1 MHKTSAK
8 FYQWSDSMTSDK
20 DRKRIVIKIGSSSLT
35 SMNGELSRRK
45 LEKIVEE
52 VVRLKDDGHD
62 VLLVSSGAV
71 AAGYRKL
78 GCLTRPEALSEKQ
91 AAASIGQGLLIE
103 TYSDLFISHGYVASQ
118 ILITR
123 SDFSDEN
130 RYNNARNTINVL
142 LDRGIVPIVNENDT
156 ITMEFLRFGDN
167 DTLSAK
173 VAGLIDADQLIIL
186 SDIDGLYDSDPRKS
200 ENAKLLT
207 EVNEITPE
215 IEAAAGDSGSAVGT
229 GGMKSKI
236 EAVKIT
242 MASGIPSFL
251 GKSSTAGIIYDAVYK
266 NAVGTYFEP
275 QVINNLNQKKQWI
288 AFNSGPEGEV
298 TINHSATEAIIENQ
312 TSLETTAVHSVN
324 GRFREGAVVKIFDI
338 NGDEIGLGVV
348 NYSSKALDKLVNQ
361 TDIDLE
367 KYKKAAIESEQLV
380 CLHDT
385 NALAGV

>member
-1 MHKTSAK
+1 
-8 FYQWSDSMTSDK
+8 MTSGSDK
-20 DRKRIVIKIGSSSLT
+20 KRIVIKIGSSSLT
-35 SMNGELSRRK
+35 SMNGEVSHRK
-45 LEKIVEE
+45 LEKLVDE
-52 VVRLKDDGHD
+52 VVRIKEDGHN

-78 GCLTRPEALSEKQ
+78 GCLTRPDSLAEKQ

-142 LDRGIVPIVNENDT
+142 LDRGIIPIVNENDT
-156 ITMEFLRFGDN
+156 IAMDSLRFGDN

-173 VAGLIDADQLIIL
+173 VAGLVEADQLIIL
-186 SDIDGLYDSDPRKS
+186 SDIDGLFDSDPRKN
-200 ENAKLLT
+200 EDATLLT
-207 EVNEITPE
+207 EVSEITPE

-236 EAVKIT
+236 EAVKIA

-251 GKSSTAGIIYDAVYK
+251 GKSSTDSIIYDAVYK

-275 QVINNLNQKKQWI
+275 QDDIQNLNRKKQWI

-298 TINHSATEAIIENQ
+298 TIHHAASEAIIKNEM
-312 TSLETTAVHSVN
+312 SLETSAVHSVK
-324 GRFREGAVVKIFDI
+324 GRFREGAVVKIFDVT
-338 NGDEIGLGVV
+338 GEEIGLGVV
-348 NYSSKALDKLVNQ
+348 NYSSKALDQLISN
-361 TDIDLE
+361 TDINLE
-367 KYKKAAIESEQLV
+367 NYTDPAIESEQLV
-380 CLHDT
+380 CMLDIAVPAH
-385 NALAGV
+385 V